1 MCPHTSAWVTG
12 DTTRGTAGQYIT
24 TQGRGDGP
32 VPEQAALTFAGLLRQ
47 LRDEAGLTQEDLAD
61 AAGLHS
67 RTISDLERGV
77 SQTPQ
82 KATAEKLGKALG
94 LTGPVRDL
102 FVAARDRVPAEE
114 VLAAARRDA
123 WPGCPYRGLVPFGE
137 QDARFF
143 FGRKDLVGQ
152 LVQRLAQRRD
162 SPGIVL
168 VTGESGAG
176 KSSLLR
182 AGLMPALA
190 AGALGPGSQRWP
202 RRVIRPTAHPL
213 QELAIQLAGLAGID
227 PVSVHT
233 SLSAAPEQTPMLVR
247 MATER
252 AADPGTGPGAPD
264 GAAPAAPPRLILV
277 IDQLEE
283 LFTAGTEG
291 DAGRAERDAFISALD
306 AAATGRP
313 GLPAAL
319 VAVAVRAD
327 FLGRLIAHPPLKAA
341 LDAGPFTVGPVTEA
355 ELRDAI
361 TGPAVEAGLI
371 VETDLADTVIA
382 ELQEKADGR
391 LGSGVLPLM
400 SQAMAATWEHRENSK
415 LTLRGYQRAGGVAGA
430 VNKSAQDAYDT
441 LTGPQQNAARLVFTQ
456 LTNRTPNGQL
466 VRRRCSRTSLH
477 SAAPQTTAD
486 IDAVIDVF
494 ASQRLLVLGE
504 EDEDNVEICHDL
516 LLQAWKQLRDW
527 LGDDQLDRALYS
539 QVITDAAVWHSKGRD
554 PAYLYRPGR
563 LATID
568 AATSGWRDAP
578 DRYPLADI
586 QAFLDASNRAKRRA
600 VRWRRG
606 LTAGLLA
613 LTLAAAT
620 AAGAAAHNATAAG
633 RDAANADQQH
643 AIALSRQLA
652 ADSQAIDS
660 TNPVTARQLAV
671 AAWHVSPTS
680 QANAAMQAG
689 LLEQQED
696 GMLPVTSVTLSGL
709 SGLDGVAFSPD
720 GRLLATAD
728 AYAGTVRLWD
738 PATGRPVGRPIQ
750 TGSNGVAAVAFS
762 PDSQLLATADYGDHT
777 VRLWNPATGQP
788 VGRPIQT
795 GIADPVVGVAF
806 SPDGRQLATGDN
818 GGTVRLWNPAT
829 GQPAGRPIQTGSS
842 NGVAAVAF
850 SPDGKLLVTADADG
864 TVRLW
869 DLATDRPV
877 GEVITGIAGVA
888 AVAFSPDGRLL
899 ATADTADG
907 TVRLWNRATGQPA
920 DGPIQTG
927 SSNGVA
933 AVAFSPDGKLLAT
946 ADADGTVRFWD
957 PAAGRPVMLRVVTTV
972 SNAAGVA
979 FSPDGRLLA
988 TADDDGTVRLWNRA
1002 TDRPVGRPIQIGSI
1016 GVSGVAFSPDGRLL
1030 ATADDDGTVRLWNRA
1045 TGQPAGLPIQAGSN
1059 GIDGVA
1065 FSPDGR
1071 QLATIGVGGTV
1082 RLWDLATD
1090 RPVGEAITDIA
1101 GLDDVAFSP
1110 DGRQLA
1116 TANEYGTVQLWN
1128 RATGRAAAAHPDRR
1142 RHRRGGGG
1150 VQLRRQAPGHRH
1162 RRRRRHRP
1170 AVEPGHRTAGRR
1182 VHSDRYR
1189 HQRGGGGV
1197 QLRRQAPG
1205 HRRR

>member
-12 DTTRGTAGQYIT
+12 DTRRGTAGQYIT

-77 SQTPQ
+77 SQTAQ

-94 LTGPVRDL
+94 LAEPVRDL
-102 FVAARDRVPAEE
+102 FMAAARDRVPAEQ

-168 VTGESGAG
+168 VAGESGAG

-247 MATER
+247 MATDR

-327 FLGRLIAHPPLKAA
+327 FLGRLIAHPPLTAA

-400 SQAMAATWEHRENSK
+400 SQAMTATWKHRKDSK
-415 LTLRGYQRAGGVAGA
+415 LTLSGYKHEDGVAGA

-477 SAAPQTTAD
+477 SAAPQMTAD

-504 EDEDNVEICHDL
+504 EDEDNVEICHDV
-516 LLQAWKQLRDW
+516 LLQAWKQLRSW
-527 LGDDQLDRALYS
+527 LGDDQLDQALYS
-539 QVITDAAVWHSKGRD
+539 QVLADADTWGKKGQ
-554 PAYLYRPGR
+554 ASSYLYGAGR

-568 AATSGWRDAP
+568 AATRRWREMP
-578 DRYPLADI
+578 DRYPALPGI
-586 QAFLDASNRAKRRA
+586 SQFLDASNRAKRRA

-606 LTAGLLA
+606 LIAGLLA
-613 LTLAAAT
+613 LTVAAAT
-620 AAGAAAHNATAAG
+620 AAGVAVHNAGVAAG
-633 RDAANADQQH
+633 DAAT
-643 AIALSRQLA
+643 ALSRQLA

-660 TNPVTARQLAV
+660 AAPVTARQLAV
-671 AAWHVSPTS
+671 AAWRVSPTS
-680 QANAAMQAG
+680 QAYAAMQAG
-689 LLEQQED
+689 LIEQQED
-696 GMLPVTSVTLSGL
+696 GMLPVTSATLS
-709 SGLDGVAFSPD
+709 
-720 GRLLATAD
+720 
-728 AYAGTVRLWD
+728 
-738 PATGRPVGRPIQ
+738 RP
-750 TGSNGVAAVAFS
+750 
-762 PDSQLLATADYGDHT
+762 
-777 VRLWNPATGQP
+777 
-788 VGRPIQT
+788 
-795 GIADPVVGVAF
+795 
-806 SPDGRQLATGDN
+806 
-818 GGTVRLWNPAT
+818 
-829 GQPAGRPIQTGSS
+829 
-842 NGVAAVAF
+842 
-850 SPDGKLLVTADADG
+850 
-864 TVRLW
+864 
-869 DLATDRPV
+869 
-877 GEVITGIAGVA
+877 
-888 AVAFSPDGRLL
+888 
-899 ATADTADG
+899 
-907 TVRLWNRATGQPA
+907 
-920 DGPIQTG
+920 
-927 SSNGVA
+927 
-933 AVAFSPDGKLLAT
+933 
-946 ADADGTVRFWD
+946 
-957 PAAGRPVMLRVVTTV
+957 
-972 SNAAGVA
+972 AGVA

-988 TADDDGTVRLWNRA
+988 TAGGDGIVGLWNPA
-1002 TDRPVGRPIQIGSI
+1002 TGQPADRPIQTGSSL
-1016 GVSGVAFSPDGRLL
+1016 VEGVAFSPDGKLL
-1030 ATADDDGTVRLWNRA
+1030 ATADFHGTVRLLNPA
-1045 TGQPAGLPIQAGSN
+1045 TGQPAGTPIQTGDRNTIVQVAFSPEGKLLATAGN
-1059 GIDGVA
+1059 DGTVRLLDPATGRPAGTPIQTGRQGVFGVA
-1065 FSPDGR
+1065 FSPDGK
-1071 QLATIGVGGTV
+1071 QLAGVYGDFTADV
-1082 RLWDLATD
+1082 WNLSLLANPYAALCAD
-1090 RPVGEAITDIA
+1090 VGPPT
-1101 GLDDVAFSP
+1101 
-1110 DGRQLA
+1110 
-1116 TANEYGTVQLWN
+1116 
-1128 RATGRAAAAHPDRR
+1128 
-1142 RHRRGGGG
+1142 
-1150 VQLRRQAPGHRH
+1150 RQAW
-1162 RRRRRHRP
+1162 
-1170 AVEPGHRTAGRR
+1170 
-1182 VHSDRYR
+1182 DQY
-1189 HQRGGGGV
+1189 
-1197 QLRRQAPG
+1197 APG
-1205 HRRR
+1205 QPQPKVCS